1 MALIGWFVF
10 FWFIFVQLPLA
21 YAEVCENYP
30 DSNAPIFASVHE
42 KNADDY
48 MAKASMFLSI
58 EE

>member
-1 MALIGWFVF
+1 MIGWFVF

-30 DSNAPIFASVHE
+30 DSNAPIFAKVHD